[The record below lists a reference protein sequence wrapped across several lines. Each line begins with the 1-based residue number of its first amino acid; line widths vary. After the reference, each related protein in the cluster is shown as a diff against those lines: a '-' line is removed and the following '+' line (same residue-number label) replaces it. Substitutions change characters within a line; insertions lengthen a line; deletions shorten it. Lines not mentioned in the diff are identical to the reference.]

1 MKRENFEID
10 ERLASQSA
18 IRQIVNS
25 LPGDEPSLA
34 WRSQLNER
42 LRALPVKARKRWWE
56 LAWKPTVGLGLA
68 TAFAFALLMRPT
80 QPGPTLTPESGS
92 IVADAIFDA
101 HRGTVARH
109 ELGAVAGE
117 ALQSDT
123 AAVPVEWDDVD
134 LNTL

>member
-1 MKRENFEID
+1 MKREYFDID
-10 ERLASQSA
+10 ERLAGQDA
-18 IRQIVNS
+18 IREIVS
-25 LPGDEPSLA
+25 KLPDDEPSLA

-42 LRALPVKARKRWWE
+42 LRALPAKARKRWWE

-68 TAFAFALLMRPT
+68 TAFAFALLMKPT
-80 QPGPTLTPESGS
+80 QPAPTVSPESGS
-92 IVADAIFDA
+92 IVADAILDA
-101 HRGTVARH
+101 HSGTVARH
-109 ELGAVAGE
+109 ELDAVSGE